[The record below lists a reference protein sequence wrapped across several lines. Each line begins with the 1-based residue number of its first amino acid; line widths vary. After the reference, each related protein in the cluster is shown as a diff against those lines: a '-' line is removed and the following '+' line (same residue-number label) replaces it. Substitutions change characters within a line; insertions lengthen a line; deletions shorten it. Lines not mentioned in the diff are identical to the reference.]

1 MSQKLVVLLAGMV
14 LAVSLIAGVGVAGA
28 QEVGPTYTLNQMP
41 DDVWMTNGIVYSIV
55 RNGDYI
61 YVGGKFTRAQSMPGG
76 KSFKATNVARFDADT
91 GVGDPTWTP
100 DVTGTDTKVT
110 RVYALAAAGGKIWIG
125 GKFEA
130 VDGVARRNL
139 AAVSPATGEID
150 PNVAPLV
157 GSETNSGIRAMVA
170 SDSKVY
176 VGGYFLQVDN
186 KARRYLAAF
195 DAAGTLDA
203 AWKPK
208 VDRFVRSL
216 ALSCDGA
223 TVFAGGKF
231 RNAAGPDGVYALRET
246 VARFDAASGSLHPWA
261 TPAGAAPND
270 AVAADLPVTCERITA
285 VYLGPNITQSF
296 RLDNGNTGTKVW
308 EMKSGGDVQTAAML
322 GPNKLVIGGHFGQYN
337 KVKRTGVAVINL
349 SDGSLDPNW
358 APALAGT
365 NFVSVWET
373 FVYDNRVY
381 IGGTF
386 KTVEGLS
393 KTNLARFTF
402 S

>member
-1 MSQKLVVLLAGMV
+1 MVLLAGVVM
-14 LAVSLIAGVGVAGA
+14 AVALIAGIGVARA
-28 QEVGPTYTLNQMP
+28 QEVTPSYTLNQTP
-41 DDVWMTNGIVYSIV
+41 DDVWMTNGIVYSII
-55 RNGDYI
+55 RHGDYI

-76 KSFKATNVARFDADT
+76 KSFKATNIARFDADT

-100 DVTGTDTKVT
+100 DVTGTDTKIT
-110 RVYALAAAGGKIWIG
+110 RVYALAASGGKIWVG

-130 VDGVARRNL
+130 VDGLARRNL
-139 AAVSPATGEID
+139 AAVSPDTGEVD
-150 PNVAPLV
+150 PNFAPLV
-157 GSETNSGIRAMVA
+157 GSETNNGIRAMVA
-170 SDSKVY
+170 SDSKLY

-195 DAAGTLDA
+195 DTTSGALDTV
-203 AWKPK
+203 WKPK

-246 VARFDAASGSLHPWA
+246 VARFDTTSGSLDPWA
-261 TPAGAAPND
+261 IPAGVAPND

-285 VYLGPNITQSF
+285 VYLGPNLTLSY
-296 RLDNGNTGTKVW
+296 RLDDGNTGTKVW
-308 EMKSGGDVQTAAML
+308 EKKSGGDVQTAAML
-322 GPNKLVIGGHFGQYN
+322 GPDKLVIGGHFGQYD

-349 SDGSLDPNW
+349 ADGSLDPNW
-358 APALAGT
+358 APTITAV

-373 FVYDNRVY
+373 FVYDNHVY

-386 KTVEGLS
+386 KTVEGLA
-393 KTNLARFTF
+393 KPNLARFTF

>member
-1 MSQKLVVLLAGMV
+1 MLLAGV
-14 LAVSLIAGVGVAGA
+14 FTAVSLVAGVGVARA
-28 QEVGPTYTLNQMP
+28 QEVTPSYTINQTP

-55 RNGDYI
+55 RDGDYI
-61 YVGGKFTRAQSMPGG
+61 YVGGKFTRAQSAPGG
-76 KSFKATNVARFDADT
+76 KSFRATNIARFDADT

-110 RVYALAAAGGKIWIG
+110 RVYALAAAGGKIWVG

-130 VDGVARRNL
+130 VDGIARRNL
-139 AAVSPATGEID
+139 AAVSPETGEVD
-150 PNVAPLV
+150 PNVDPLV

-170 SDSKVY
+170 SGSKLY
-176 VGGYFLQVDN
+176 IGGYFLQVDN
-186 KARRYLAAF
+186 KARRYLAALDF
-195 DAAGTLDA
+195 SGNLDA
-203 AWKPK
+203 TWRPK
-208 VDRFVRSL
+208 TDRFVRSM

-246 VARFDAASGSLHPWA
+246 VARFDAASGALDPWA
-261 TPAGAAPND
+261 IPAGVAPND

-285 VYLGPNITQSF
+285 VYLGPNLTLSY
-296 RLDNGNTGTKVW
+296 RLDDGNTGTKAW
-308 EMKSGGDVQTAAML
+308 EKKSGGDVQTAAML
-322 GPNKLVIGGHFGQYN
+322 GPDKLVIGGHFGQYD
-337 KVKRTGVAVINL
+337 KAKRTGVAVINL

-358 APALAGT
+358 APTLT
-365 NFVSVWET
+365 DPSFVSVWET

-381 IGGTF
+381 IGGAF
-386 KTVEGLS
+386 KTVEGLPR
-393 KTNLARFTF
+393 TNLARFTF